1 VAKHDKLLDRILR
14 GTSDAN
20 IAFEDLRHLLKR
32 LGFAERI
39 RGDHHIFS
47 KDGVEEILNLQPKGA
62 QAKPYQVKQVRG
74 VIVKYRWPEA
84 IMKSKWRYE
93 IILYWSNEDQAYI
106 AEVPELPGCAADG
119 KTYKEAL
126 TNVEEIIQEWIE
138 TAKELKRPI
147 PEPRGRLLY
156 A

>member
-1 VAKHDKLLDRILR
+1 
-14 GTSDAN
+14 
-20 IAFEDLRHLLKR
+20 
-32 LGFAERI
+32 
-39 RGDHHIFS
+39 
-47 KDGVEEILNLQPKGA
+47 
-62 QAKPYQVKQVRG
+62 
-74 VIVKYRWPEA
+74 
-84 IMKSKWRYE
+84 MKSKWRYE

-126 TNVEEIIQEWIE
+126 ANVEGIIQEWIE